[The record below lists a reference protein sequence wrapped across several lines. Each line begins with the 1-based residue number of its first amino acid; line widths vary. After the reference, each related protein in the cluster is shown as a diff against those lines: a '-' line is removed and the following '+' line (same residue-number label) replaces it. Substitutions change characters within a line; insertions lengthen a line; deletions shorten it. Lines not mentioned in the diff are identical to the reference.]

1 MRMGLSLQHRQTW
14 KAELWT
20 RQPRIA
26 SPRQAFSASLPLES
40 NQRLTVNCIAT
51 PCFFYD
57 GPAGPPEGA
66 ASGEALAVS
75 PSLSSARTACMLKG
89 GCLSIA
95 TQGSYWL
102 SSPHPLALTT
112 ASRPGIPATAETR
125 SRAGTR
131 GRRAERGAKARGE
144 KHARTLSS
152 HPSPAK
158 ART

>member
-1 MRMGLSLQHRQTW
+1 M
-14 KAELWT
+14 
-20 RQPRIA
+20 
-26 SPRQAFSASLPLES
+26 
-40 NQRLTVNCIAT
+40 AT

-66 ASGEALAVS
+66 ASGEALVVS
-75 PSLSSARTACMLKG
+75 PSLSIARTTCTLKG
-89 GCLSIA
+89 GYLSIA

-112 ASRPGIPATAETR
+112 ASRPRIPATAETC

-144 KHARTLSS
+144 RHTRTSPSNLAPADAWTRRHTRERPLILEISHHPEASTTMAPSS
-152 HPSPAK
+152 HLMQSRVSDA
-158 ART
+158 AILSHRTTAA